1 MSSRNVEDD
10 VYRKAAK
17 RVKAKKDF
25 YNHFATYAVMGV
37 FFFLLNAATAWGH
50 WWFFWP
56 MLGWGI
62 GIFFHYLD
70 AFGLPGVGEVNEPG
84 WEERAI
90 DEELRKMGYP
100 KQRKTAKPKMDD
112 DYLELREM
120 KKEKAVRKP
129 DWDEDELV

>member
-1 MSSRNVEDD
+1 MSKSHLEDD
-10 VYRKAAK
+10 AYQKASK

-25 YNHFATYAVMGV
+25 YNHFASYVVMGV

-50 WWFFWP
+50 WWFYWP
-56 MLGWGI
+56 LLGWGI
-62 GIFFHYLD
+62 GVFFHYID
-70 AFGLPGVGEVNEPG
+70 AFGLPGVGEVNQPG

-100 KQRKTAKPKMDD
+100 KEKPDRQVETED

-120 KKEKAVRKP
+120 EKERMSRRK